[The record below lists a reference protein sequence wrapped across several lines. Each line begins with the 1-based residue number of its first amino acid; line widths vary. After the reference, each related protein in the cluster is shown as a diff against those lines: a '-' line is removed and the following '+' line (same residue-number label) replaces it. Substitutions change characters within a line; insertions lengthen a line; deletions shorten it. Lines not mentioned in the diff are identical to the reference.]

1 MPPIMKAFT
10 TCLMLALAL
19 FPRASQAVDLREA
32 TFTQVV
38 NSVTVT
44 NPKGGGLRPAQ
55 VNTKF
60 ATPEVIRTG
69 ANSRA
74 ELTAAD
80 QTVTRVGANTI
91 FSFKPEG
98 RGINLQQG
106 SVLFNSPTGRGG
118 GTIQTAAATASVLG
132 TTIIV
137 ACTSNGGF
145 KLLVLEGKAKATLQ
159 NGRDFT
165 LKAGQMSFITPNMTQ
180 APQVFE
186 FRLGKQNDGSNLLKG
201 FTKPLPAE
209 DKVKNEKEKQE
220 QQIAKGEKTDTG
232 LMVGDVVGNEIQIID
247 PNLLQTALRTLAE
260 ENGDADLIKKL
271 QAAVTVDRT
280 VSGTLDPTNAL
291 LFERST
297 SFLAGLLAIDA
308 QVGLLF
314 TANDNTVIYAAKNL
328 TFTGYT
334 LDLSP
339 YSSAETFAF
348 FGKESLTLPYYYT
361 ITGFGGDLVFHSD
374 GELNIPGY
382 TNLFYSGSSLSL
394 EGWNSG
400 GLNLSVVTV
409 SNSGSIS
416 ISNFGGDISI
426 SSGTYTGSEVT
437 FIAGGNVAF
446 TSSPTFNTDAL
457 LVIAGDDF
465 TMNSMNFTNS
475 YGSFYVS
482 AGGTATISTNLNLG
496 GIAITAG
503 DTVSMNGNNL
513 TAVDNISLIAG
524 VLLELSNSTLLA
536 GNSVLLNGQST
547 LNLGNVNITSDTVI
561 ALGDT
566 ISSIGNIFTAT
577 SSIYLGSGATSV
589 YLNNSTLSSTAISVH
604 TQTLS
609 MSSTTM
615 TASGGI
621 LSLFSTGTA
630 SVSGNTLY
638 GDGIEFTA
646 NTGTLST
653 NYIYANNSIDASASG
668 LLTLSG
674 NSFNVANSTSG
685 VINVSGN
692 NIDSTGDIYNAAKIK
707 MYAVAGTINVTNGTF
722 TAKSQLVVNGKNINI
737 NTATFSSGAA
747 NTGTASFSAGMT
759 PSDVLNISNANF
771 NVANNFNSVSM
782 QAYTINLTNVDLSA
796 YTNYVFKTFFGGYNF
811 GAPTPGTTN
820 LNNVSVGGT
829 TLNGGNIGTVGSNLS
844 FPAN

>member
-1 MPPIMKAFT
+1 MKAFT
-10 TCLMLALAL
+10 TCLMLAIAFSPLAS
-19 FPRASQAVDLREA
+19 RAVDLREA

-44 NPKGGGLRPAQ
+44 NPQGGGLRPAQ

-137 ACTSNGGF
+137 SCTSNGGF

-159 NGRDFT
+159 NGRDFI

-232 LMVGDVVGNEIQIID
+232 FMVGDVVGNEIQIID
-247 PNLLQTALRTLAE
+247 PSLLQTALRTLAAE
-260 ENGDADLIKKL
+260 HGDTDLIKKL

-280 VSGTLDPTNAL
+280 VSGTLDPDNAL
-291 LFERST
+291 LFERAT
-297 SFLAGLLAIDA
+297 SFLAGLFAIDA

-328 TFTGYT
+328 TLTGYT

-339 YSSAETFAF
+339 YSTAETFAF
-348 FGKESLTLPYYYT
+348 FGKESLTLPYNYT

-374 GELNIPGY
+374 GDLIIPGY
-382 TNLFYSGSSLSL
+382 TNLSYNGSSLSL

-400 GLNLSVVTV
+400 GLNLSVVTI
-409 SNSGSIS
+409 SNSGSVS
-416 ISNFGGDISI
+416 ISNFGGDISV

-437 FIAGGNVAF
+437 FIAGGNVTF
-446 TSSPTFNTDAL
+446 TSNPTFNTDVL
-457 LVIAGDDF
+457 LV
-465 TMNSMNFTNS
+465 S
-475 YGSFYVS
+475 
-482 AGGTATISTNLNLG
+482 
-496 GIAITAG
+496 AG
-503 DTVSMNGNNL
+503 DTVSMNGNTL
-513 TAVDNISLIAG
+513 TAVDNISLVAG

-536 GNSVLLNGQST
+536 GNSVLLSGQST

-561 ALGDT
+561 ALGDA

-577 SSIYLGSGATSV
+577 SAILIGSDATST
-589 YLNNSTLSSTAISVH
+589 YINNSTFSAALLTID
-604 TQTLS
+604 TQTLTAY
-609 MSSTTM
+609 STTM
-615 TASGGI
+615 TASNGI
-621 LSLFSTGTA
+621 LGLYSTGTA
-630 SVSGNTLY
+630 SLSNSFFHGDTIELTSATGSLSNNIFTATSSIDVGATGTISLSGNT
-638 GDGIEFTA
+638 FT
-646 NTGTLST
+646 TTDSVSGTL
-653 NYIYANNSIDASASG
+653 
-668 LLTLSG
+668 
-674 NSFNVANSTSG
+674 
-685 VINVSGN
+685 NVSGN
-692 NIDSTGDIYNAAKIK
+692 HIDSTGDTYNAAKIK
-707 MYAVAGTINVTNGTF
+707 LYAIAGTINVNTGNF

-844 FPAN
+844 FPAH